1 MKKLFILAT
10 AFSIFSLAAV
20 NAQSQEEQ
28 AQPAEEQVQPAEEQA
43 QPQEQPQ
50 SQEDQGLTQD
60 NRKEI
65 QFSDLPEEAQAN
77 FEDSKFADWEVT
89 KAYEVSTDEGKK
101 KYELTVSDGTEEK
114 TVTVDESGE
123 VKEQK

>member
-10 AFSIFSLAAV
+10 AFSIFSFAAV
-20 NAQSQEEQ
+20 NAQEEGV
-28 AQPAEEQVQPAEEQA
+28 QPAEEQVQPAEEQA

-60 NRKEI
+60 NRTEV
-65 QFSDLPEEAQAN
+65 QFSELPEEVQTG
-77 FEDSKFADWEVT
+77 FEDSEYAAWEVT
-89 KAYEVSTDEGKK
+89 KAYEVSTDQGTE
-101 KYELTVSDGTEEK
+101 YELTVSDGAEEK
-114 TVTVDESGE
+114 TVTVDENGE